1 MKATA
6 FFAAVCLTL
15 AGAQAAFAADSSGT
29 WLTETGTSRVRI
41 ANCGGA
47 LCGTITWLKVPN
59 DPDTGKPK
67 TDKNNADE
75 SKRSRPLIGV
85 AIVLGMKPS
94 GAEKWSGQV
103 YNAQDGKTYSGN
115 LVRAGV
121 DSLKLEGCAL
131 GGLICKSQTW
141 TRVKQ

>member
-85 AIVLGMKPS
+85 AIVLCMKPCA
-94 GAEKWSGQV
+94 AEKWS
-103 YNAQDGKTYSGN
+103 
-115 LVRAGV
+115 
-121 DSLKLEGCAL
+121 
-131 GGLICKSQTW
+131 
-141 TRVKQ
+141 